1 MLSRRHFLFDVL
13 TLAPSLA
20 IGRNYTR
27 QPLVIGLTPV
37 ILDDQLRFLR
47 EWQLWLEDQLQ
58 ASVRFVQR
66 LKYEDIS
73 EGVLN
78 EQIDAAWICGFPY
91 IRYRPR
97 MQLLAVP
104 RYKGQLTYHSYIITH
119 RKLGQI
125 TRLEQLR
132 DRVFAFSDPDSNSGY
147 LYPTYRFM
155 QQGIAPRQFFRRMF
169 FTWAHRNTI
178 DAVASGLADAGSVDS
193 YVWDEYGR
201 YNPAVAKDIRVIER
215 SPAFGFPPFI
225 VRNTLAA
232 QRVQQ
237 LSEIL
242 LNMNNHPQGIQ
253 LLHQLGLDGFDAGDN
268 ALYAGIE
275 EMWQQVSQQQ
285 ALRSSDDAAVEL

>member
-1 MLSRRHFLFDVL
+1 MLNRRHFISHVL
-13 TLAPSLA
+13 ALSPSLA

-47 EWQLWLEDQLQ
+47 EWQHWLEDHLQ

-78 EQIDAAWICGFPY
+78 EKIDAAWICGFPY

-155 QQGIAPRQFFRRMF
+155 QLGIEPRRFFRRMF
-169 FTWAHRNTI
+169 YTWAHRNTI

-193 YVWDEYGR
+193 YIWDEYER
-201 YNPAVAKDIRVIER
+201 YNPAVTKDTRVIER

-237 LSEIL
+237 LSETL
-242 LNMNNHPQGIQ
+242 LNMNNHPQGKQ
-253 LLHQLGLDGFDAGDN
+253 LLQQLGLDGFDAGDN

-275 EMWQQVSQQQ
+275 DMWQQVSQQQ
-285 ALRSSDDAAVEL
+285 ALRFSDDAAVEL